1 MSENMSA
8 GTVVLTPPQ
17 KLLCE
22 RVVNVFETGSIRGNY
37 AAISIFE
44 DGPNDIRQITYGR
57 SQTTEYGNLRE
68 LVQMYVDAGGRFAD
82 QLGGYVP
89 RIGRVA
95 LVDDAV
101 FKDLLRRAGKED
113 QVMRDTQDAFF
124 DRRYFQPALRW
135 AGQNGFSRA
144 LSVLVIYDSFVHS
157 GQILDLLRSR
167 FTEPP
172 PASGGNEQVWIRE
185 YVEVRH
191 QWLLTHP
198 RAAVRSSAYR
208 TRDLGREIA
217 RGNWDLSMLP
227 ILANG
232 VPVGDDV
239 ADARSLLAADV
250 VPFFGSVGTAPTAS
264 IDEGIRS
271 SAWGTAFRSETAS
284 SPASDE
290 DPAAPSQG
298 DTVEVDPAIAR
309 VLANYGAEPAGL
321 DLSPLAAAPSPG
333 LTGRPL
339 LSLDLHRART
349 FLDACRTSIPRV
361 TYGLG
366 KKVPFLGAVP
376 GRDFTQVD
384 CSGFVREAI
393 RLSTSPPLPFPDGS
407 VNQHDWVRAHGFEK
421 STVPA
426 GLQND
431 GTVRIAFL
439 RPQDVSS
446 GIGHV
451 VLIAGGKTLE
461 SHGGVGPDSR
471 RWDGSSWQAKT
482 YVYVLAQEAQVATIS
497 SAAALL
503 ASTAPGSMYTV
514 HRGRRYRA
522 TLALGFFEQL
532 APNSEIE
539 ARLRNYGFA
548 DVHATGSG
556 SVRQAVALW
565 PGPDTTAALDPHIVK
580 VEELPADALAGSQ
593 SLGGFDAASA
603 VAALP
608 ASPWKFR
615 A

>member
-1 MSENMSA
+1 
-8 GTVVLTPPQ
+8 V
-17 KLLCE
+17 
-22 RVVNVFETGSIRGNY
+22 
-37 AAISIFE
+37 
-44 DGPNDIRQITYGR
+44 
-57 SQTTEYGNLRE
+57 
-68 LVQMYVDAGGRFAD
+68 
-82 QLGGYVP
+82 
-89 RIGRVA
+89 
-95 LVDDAV
+95 
-101 FKDLLRRAGKED
+101 
-113 QVMRDTQDAFF
+113 
-124 DRRYFQPALRW
+124 
-135 AGQNGFSRA
+135 
-144 LSVLVIYDSFVHS
+144 
-157 GQILDLLRSR
+157 
-167 FTEPP
+167 
-172 PASGGNEQVWIRE
+172 PAS
-185 YVEVRH
+185 
-191 QWLLTHP
+191 
-198 RAAVRSSAYR
+198 AV
-208 TRDLGREIA
+208 
-217 RGNWDLSMLP
+217 
-227 ILANG
+227 
-232 VPVGDDV
+232 
-239 ADARSLLAADV
+239 
-250 VPFFGSVGTAPTAS
+250 
-264 IDEGIRS
+264 
-271 SAWGTAFRSETAS
+271 
-284 SPASDE
+284 
-290 DPAAPSQG
+290 
-298 DTVEVDPAIAR
+298 
-309 VLANYGAEPAGL
+309 
-321 DLSPLAAAPSPG
+321 
-333 LTGRPL
+333 
-339 LSLDLHRART
+339 DLHRARA

-376 GRDFTQVD
+376 GREFTQVD

-431 GTVRIAFL
+431 GMVRIAFL

-565 PGPDTTAALDPHIVK
+565 PGPDTTAALDPHIVE

-608 ASPWKFR
+608 ASPWNPSVTAPRIAQAGNGVAMSNVFSTESIPTHHDGLLIVKMRQDPLPGVASLAMTAANVSSMTTGMSALSFYER
-615 A
+615 AGMINASCRCAATMSARCKDRESRRCRRWRSPLNLRRRARPAAA